1 MITRK
6 ENRGE
11 IGGCGGSNRDQESKG
26 GAVPDLNCTVSL
38 SPTVLGGLTFFK
50 HCCWDRLMIQPPLL
64 QRMTMSNMRFSK
76 ILSW

>member
-26 GAVPDLNCTVSL
+26 LVSELHMICKALAVRHDTIDS
-38 SPTVLGGLTFFK
+38 
-50 HCCWDRLMIQPPLL
+50 R
-64 QRMTMSNMRFSK
+64 SND
-76 ILSW
+76 I

>member
-26 GAVPDLNCTVSL
+26 GAVIRSRGKTRQRKPQRKGKA
-38 SPTVLGGLTFFK
+38 GGQ
-50 HCCWDRLMIQPPLL
+50 RLAGQKLD
-64 QRMTMSNMRFSK
+64 
-76 ILSW
+76 